1 MTTITSPAQHLD
13 EITNAHVLARCL
25 HVLAELGVADALDT
39 TPATAAELAAAT
51 GANADALERM
61 LRLTAAHGV
70 FAASGE
76 RYAHTPA
83 SRLLRSDH
91 PESLRPLVRM
101 RGSAAMWDGL
111 TALPAIARTGLP
123 VRDWNALMEHYAA
136 NPPESAVFNEAMTAK
151 SLRVMPAIVAAYDFG
166 AHAVVADIGGGRGHL
181 LHAILER
188 YPNVAGVLFE
198 VPHVIAEL
206 GAPPPRLT
214 FATGDFF
221 VDDLPRADAYVL
233 MDLLHDWNDADAARI
248 LAAIRRVAPPHARV
262 LIVETL
268 VAETTGPHIGKTLDI
283 RMLTV
288 TGGRERTPTALGDLL
303 DATGWR
309 RTRVLPTA
317 TQYSIVE
324 AVTR

>member
-1 MTTITSPAQHLD
+1 LA

-25 HVLAELGVADALDT
+25 HVLAELGVADALGDA
-39 TPATAAELAAAT
+39 PATAAALAEAT

-61 LRLTAAHGV
+61 LRLAAAHGV
-70 FAASGE
+70 FATDGD
-76 RYAHTPA
+76 RYAHSPA

-111 TALPAIARTGLP
+111 TALPTIARTGKP
-123 VRDWNALMEHYAA
+123 VRDWAALMEHYAA
-136 NPPESAVFNEAMTAK
+136 HPSEAAVFNEAMKAK
-151 SLRVMPAIVAAYDFG
+151 SLRVMPAVVAAYDFG
-166 AHAVVADIGGGRGHL
+166 AHTVVADIGGGRGHL
-181 LHAILER
+181 LRAILSR
-188 YPNVAGVLFE
+188 YPGVAGVLFE

-221 VDDLPRADAYVL
+221 VDELPRADAYVL
-233 MDLLHDWNDADAARI
+233 MDLLHDWNDADALRI
-248 LAAIRRVAPPHARV
+248 LSAIRRAAAPQAPV
-262 LIVETL
+262 LVIETL
-268 VAETTGPHIGKTLDI
+268 VAETAGPHIGKTLDI
-283 RMLTV
+283 TMLTV
-288 TGGRERTPTALGDLL
+288 TGGRERTPTAFGELL

-309 RTRVLPTA
+309 PTRVLPTP

-324 AVTR
+324 AVAR